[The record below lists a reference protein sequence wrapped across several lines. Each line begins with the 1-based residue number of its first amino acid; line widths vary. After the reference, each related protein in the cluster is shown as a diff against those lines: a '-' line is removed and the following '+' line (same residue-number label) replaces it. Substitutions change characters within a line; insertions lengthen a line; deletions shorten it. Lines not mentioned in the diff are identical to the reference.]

1 MLLLAYPDV
10 DSLCACK
17 ILQALFKADDI
28 QHTVVPVSG
37 KADLQ
42 AAFTSHADQ
51 VRGEE
56 IAAES
61 CGITCSTSLC
71 QVKCVVLINCG
82 GCANLLELLQPE
94 EDVRLYVVDR

>member
-17 ILQALFKADDI
+17 ILQALFKADDV

-51 VRGEE
+51 VPEE
-56 IAAES
+56 EVAAQG
-61 CGITCSTSLC
+61 CGATPCSTSP
-71 QVKCVVLINCG
+71 
-82 GCANLLELLQPE
+82 A
-94 EDVRLYVVDR
+94 R